1 MQARIPLMIQ
11 DPTTS
16 KRYGGLGIGGMGLEG
31 FNPKKEEFF
40 LSGPISKQVAVLDFS
55 PETGELVEGAKWH
68 KPPLEAKIGWYV
80 NEKGKRLDKYKEL
93 DLADL
98 TTPAFLQVNAFATVL
113 KTIYMLRES
122 EKEKD
127 KDKGDTLGRSIT
139 WANRSPQL
147 LVIPRAGR
155 MKNAF
160 YSRDSNSL
168 QFFMFSP
175 ADNPNQTV
183 YTCLYR
189 DIVAHETGHAIV
201 DGIAP
206 DLYDSQQNQALA
218 IHESIADLTA
228 LLMAISSW
236 PLSRIVLNKNHGNI
250 KNSTDFSTI
259 AADWRTELEEGGRH
273 MRDLLNEKNLN
284 PESENCVKSDEC
296 HELSEVLSGAL
307 YKVLVKMHEDFK
319 DQLEPHYAKDPRS
332 SSDPR
337 YYASRSAL
345 YDYAAERFK
354 QMIFRALDYL
364 PPGDISFIDYGRALA
379 AADSVGYQ
387 GEECT
392 RKICNWIKTEFF
404 ERNIISD
411 KVALDVPTFFEDDAL
426 KGVNISNLHKSDW
439 VAYQFANSPKGRSL
453 LCIPPDIP
461 FEVLSPR
468 LEVRKKPIGKP
479 PLYNP
484 ADIQGTHEC
493 IFKVAWDAIEKNP
506 IGPGYPEKR
515 RVRIGTTLVLY
526 WENGLVLTLLTT
538 APPHETNT
546 KHRYVNEK
554 QRSAAADEYERK
566 QESRTNF
573 MKCLIEEGLL
583 KFNQHSFGPDGRTPL
598 LSCVQAEDLDGI
610 MRIKGS
616 GKMLHIIA
624 KEKGIVHG

>member
-11 DPTTS
+11 DPTAS
-16 KRYGGLGIGGMGLEG
+16 KRYEGLGLGVEG
-31 FNPKKEEFF
+31 FNPKKEDFF
-40 LSGPISKQVAVLDFS
+40 LSGPISKQIAVLDFD
-55 PETGELVEGAKWH
+55 PETGALVEGAKWQ
-68 KPPLEAKIGWYV
+68 KPPPKLKRGWYL

-93 DLADL
+93 DIADL

-113 KTIYMLRES
+113 KTIYMMRES

-127 KDKGDTLGRSIT
+127 KDKGDTLGHSIT

-147 LVIPRAGR
+147 LVIPRAGY

-160 YSRDSNSL
+160 YHRDSNSL

-189 DIVAHETGHAIV
+189 DIVAHETGHAII
-201 DGIAP
+201 DGLAP
-206 DLYDSQQNQALA
+206 DLYDAQQGQALA

-236 PLSRIVLNKNHGNI
+236 SLSKIVLKKTHGQLGD
-250 KNSTDFSTI
+250 STDFSTI
-259 AADWRTELEEGGRH
+259 AEDWKTELKKGGRH
-273 MRDLLNEKNLN
+273 MRDLLNKKNLN
-284 PESENCVKSDEC
+284 PTSENCVRNLSSPEC

-307 YKVLVKMHEDFK
+307 YNVLINMHEDFK
-319 DQLEPHYAKDPRS
+319 DALEPYYAKDPTFNR
-332 SSDPR
+332 DPR

-354 QMIFRALDYL
+354 QMVFRALDLL
-364 PPGDISFIDYGRALA
+364 PPGDISFIDYGRALI
-379 AADSVGYQ
+379 AADAIGYP
-387 GEECT
+387 EEERT
-392 RKICNWIKTEFF
+392 QKIRDWIKSEFL

-411 KVALDVPTFFEDDAL
+411 KDALDVKTFFEHDSL
-426 KGVNISNLHKSDW
+426 KGIDVSNLHKSDW
-439 VAYQFANSPKGRSL
+439 FAYRFANSPEGRSL
-453 LCIPPDIP
+453 LCIPPDMP

-468 LEVRKKPIGKP
+468 LEVRKRPIGKP

-484 ADIQGTHEC
+484 AEETHEC
-493 IFKVAWDAIEKNP
+493 IFKVAWDHVEPNQVRL
-506 IGPGYPEKR
+506 GYPKER

-526 WENGLVLTLLTT
+526 WETGLVLALLTT
-538 APPHETNT
+538 APPHKTNT
-546 KHRYVNEK
+546 KLRYANEK
-554 QRSAAADEYERK
+554 QRSAVADEFKRK

-573 MKCLIEEGLL
+573 IKCLIDEGLL
-583 KFNQHSFGPDGRTPL
+583 KFNQHGVGLDGHTPL
-598 LSCVQAEDLDGI
+598 LSCVQADKLDGV

-624 KEKGIVHG
+624 K

>member
-16 KRYGGLGIGGMGLEG
+16 KKIKGLPNLGLEG
-31 FNPKKEEFF
+31 FNPKNEDFF
-40 LSGPISKQVAVLDFS
+40 LSGPISKQIAVLDFD
-55 PETGELVEGAKWH
+55 PETGKLVKGAKWH
-68 KPPLEAKIGWYV
+68 KPPPKRKRGWYEN
-80 NEKGKRLDKYKEL
+80 NEEDPKKRKRFDKYDKL
-93 DLADL
+93 SLADL

-160 YSRDSNSL
+160 YHRDSNSL

-175 ADNPNQTV
+175 TDNPNQTV
-183 YTCLYR
+183 YTCLFR

-201 DGIAP
+201 DAIAP
-206 DLYDSQQNQALA
+206 DLYNAQQSQALA

-236 PLSRIVLNKNHGNI
+236 NLNKIVLKKTHGII
-250 KNSTDFSTI
+250 KDSTDFSTI
-259 AADWRTELEEGGRH
+259 AENWRTQLKEGGRH
-273 MRDLLNEKNLN
+273 MRDLRNKKNLN
-284 PESENCVKSDEC
+284 PKSKNCVKDFDEC

-307 YKVLVKMHEDFK
+307 YNVFLKIHEDFK
-319 DQLEPHYAKDPRS
+319 NELEPHYAI
-332 SSDPR
+332 DPR
-337 YYASRSAL
+337 YRKNLWFNVSRSAL

-364 PPGDISFIDYGRALA
+364 PPGDVSFTDYGRALV
-379 AADSVGYQ
+379 AADSVGYP
-387 GEECT
+387 GEERT
-392 RKICNWIKTEFF
+392 QKIRDWIKDEFS
-404 ERNIISD
+404 ERKIISD
-411 KVALDVPTFFEDDAL
+411 KDALDVNTFFKDDAL
-426 KGVNISNLHKSDW
+426 KGYNISNLHKSNW
-439 VAYQFANSPKGRSL
+439 EAYKFANSPEGRRL

-468 LEVRKKPIGKP
+468 LELKKKPIGKP
-479 PLYNP
+479 PLYDP
-484 ADIQGTHEC
+484 ANVQETHEC
-493 IFKVAWDAIEKNP
+493 IFKVAWDPVEKNP
-506 IGPGYPEKR
+506 IGPGYPEER
-515 RVRIGTTLVLY
+515 RVRIGTTLALY
-526 WENGLVLTLLTT
+526 WEDGTVLALLSS

-546 KHRYVNEK
+546 DRRYSNPK
-554 QRSAAADEYERK
+554 QRSIIAEEFK
-566 QESRTNF
+566 EKIVSRTNF
-573 MKCLIEEGLL
+573 VKCLIEEGLL

-598 LSCVQAEDLDGI
+598 LSCVQADDLDGT

-616 GKMLHIIA
+616 GKMLHIIS
-624 KEKGIVHG
+624 K